1 MKFFKHIS
9 LPACTGLA
17 FDESVGLES
26 AAAGFIESSRP
37 FQFLLSIFLSHSL
50 LDEVVLMIVRDVQ
63 LRQLTLK
70 SVQLSECYILRLC
83 VYARSE
89 PTALISAIR
98 CYLNLLPVL
107 PKGKELVVDLCGLLL
122 RLNFKVIR
130 GFAALHPL
138 KEHVV
143 YCIDEH
149 DE

>member
-1 MKFFKHIS
+1 
-9 LPACTGLA
+9 
-17 FDESVGLES
+17 
-26 AAAGFIESSRP
+26 
-37 FQFLLSIFLSHSL
+37 
-50 LDEVVLMIVRDVQ
+50 MIVRDVQ

-122 RLNFKVIR
+122 RLNFKVMR
-130 GFAALHPL
+130 GLAALHPL

>member
-37 FQFLLSIFLSHSL
+37 FQFLLPILLSHSL

-89 PTALISAIR
+89 PTALSAIR
-98 CYLNLLPVL
+98 CYLNLLPVV

-130 GFAALHPL
+130 GLAALHPL